1 MKISIRLFCS
11 LLILSSVGCKEQPKT
26 AATTS
31 DPIVIKA
38 DSISAIRTEVKKA
51 PIASFSQPVPD
62 ELNDWKFSVDI
73 YETERRFHY
82 TVRMQYK
89 ELRVRDSVNIP
100 NLGIEPTVQIQKDA
114 TPFSCTIGFL
124 DKKGNFKPLT
134 RANIKGDQLKFKT
147 VASYAVG
154 AYKTA
159 R

>member
-1 MKISIRLFCS
+1 MKIHMKNLVTLLVLSI
-11 LLILSSVGCKEQPKT
+11 IGCTEQPKT
-26 AATTS
+26 APTTT
-31 DPIVIKA
+31 DPVVIKA
-38 DSISAIRTEVKKA
+38 DSISEVRTEVKKA
-51 PIASFSQPVPD
+51 PIASFVQPVPD
-62 ELNDWKFSVDI
+62 ELNDWKFAVEI

-114 TPFSCTIGFL
+114 APFSCTIGFL

-154 AYKTA
+154 AYRTA
-159 R
+159 K

>member
-1 MKISIRLFCS
+1 MSNIIRFGSILLFGLISCT
-11 LLILSSVGCKEQPKT
+11 EQPKP
-26 AATTS
+26 ATTTT
-31 DPIVIKA
+31 DPVVIKA
-38 DSISAIRTEVKKA
+38 DSISEIRTEIKKA
-51 PIASFSQPVPD
+51 PIASFSQAVPD

-147 VASYAVG
+147 IASYAVG
-154 AYKTA
+154 TYRTA
-159 R
+159 K